1 MNLLRPILGITLLV
15 ALAGCSVG
23 PNYRKPKVAMP
34 ADWSEAGN
42 GGTTNS
48 VTVLTNWWTTFQD
61 PVLDSLIQRA
71 VQSNHDLKAAE
82 ARVRAARAAKGA
94 ALADFLPALDGIASY
109 TKTRRSENA
118 QAGPI
123 NFVHT
128 DMYQLGFDA
137 SWELDVFGGKRRAFE
152 AAHASLA
159 AVNEDRRDVLVTLLA
174 EVAANYIDVRG
185 FQRRIEIARKN
196 IVAQQEAVEIAELRL
211 RAGLAS
217 ELDVAQA
224 KTLLAATRSQVP
236 TLETSLHAA
245 VHRLGVLLGQPPGA
259 LKDELAQVASI
270 PSSPPSVPV
279 GLPSDLLRRRP
290 DVRRSERQLAA
301 ATAEIGV
308 ATAELFPKFSLTG
321 LAGYQSLHTTDLIM
335 PASKFWAAGP
345 SVRWRLFEMPKLHAQ
360 IRVQTAEQEA
370 ALAQFQQTVL
380 VSLEDVE
387 NALVAFG
394 KEQERRRTLGE
405 AVEASRR
412 AVDIAHQ
419 QYTKGLGDFLNVV
432 VAERALYESED
443 QLVNSDRT
451 VALNLVSLYKALG
464 GGWESELKT
473 GKK

>member
-1 MNLLRPILGITLLV
+1 MKAIHSIPVMALLTALG
-15 ALAGCSVG
+15 GCSVG
-23 PNYRKPKVAMP
+23 PNHRQPKVAMP
-34 ADWSEAGN
+34 SDWGAAGN

-48 VTVLTNWWTTFQD
+48 VAILTNWWAKFED
-61 PVLDSLIQRA
+61 PALDSLIQRA

-94 ALADFLPALDGIASY
+94 ALADFFPSLDGIASY

-152 AAHASLA
+152 AANASLA
-159 AVNEDRRDVLVTLLA
+159 AVNENRRDVLVTLLA

-185 FQRRIEIARKN
+185 FQRRVEIARKN
-196 IVAQQEAVEIAELRL
+196 IVAQAEAVEIAELRL

-236 TLETSLHAA
+236 TLDTWLQAA
-245 VHRLGVLLGQPPGA
+245 MHRLGVLLGQPPGA
-259 LKDELAQVASI
+259 LKDELTQVGSI
-270 PSSPPSVPV
+270 PASPPSVPV

-308 ATAELFPKFSLTG
+308 AIAELFPKFSLTG
-321 LAGYQSLHTTDLIM
+321 IAGYQSLHTSDLIM
-335 PASKFWAAGP
+335 PASKFWTAGP
-345 SVRWRLFEMPKLHAQ
+345 SVRWRLFEMPKLQAQ
-360 IRVQTAEQEA
+360 VRVQTAEQEA
-370 ALAQFQQTVL
+370 ALAEFQQTVL
-380 VSLEDVE
+380 VSLEEVE
-387 NALVAFG
+387 NALVAYG
-394 KEQERRRTLGE
+394 KEQERRVTLGE

-443 QLVNSDRT
+443 QFVNSERT

-464 GGWESELKT
+464 GGWESELNASRK
-473 GKK
+473 